1 MILKYNINID
11 NKDISS
17 RLQTI
22 INQIYKLLPNREQ
35 GIDWEKPLQTI
46 LQELVGMQRLMNG
59 GYSEIYFPLFNKLEG
74 LYSLTNQEDFLCYRR
89 TIFECLSLINTLQK
103 EICLQ
108 NY

>member
-59 GYSEIYFPLFNKLEG
+59 GYSQIYFPLFNKLEG

-108 NY
+108 NC

>member
-17 RLQTI
+17 RLQKI

-46 LQELVGMQRLMNG
+46 IEQLVGMQRLMNG
-59 GYSEIYFPLFNKLEG
+59 GYSQIYLPLFNKLEG
-74 LYSLTNQEDFLCYRR
+74 LYSLTEQKDFLCYRR